1 MAQQTHIKVYRE
13 FFDIGDQHAPIP
25 CEMRCGKTIVD
36 IHHIHSR
43 GLKGFDHN
51 GKHYDI
57 NDILNLIGLCR
68 KCHDKAHGGEL
79 TKGQLLLRHKYV
91 MLNKEHGYTYK

>member
-1 MAQQTHIKVYRE
+1 MAQKHITVYRK
-13 FFDIGDQHAPIP
+13 FFGIGDQDAPLS
-25 CEMRCGKTIVD
+25 CEMKCGKQIND

-68 KCHDKAHGGEL
+68 QCHNKAHGGEL
-79 TKGQLLLRHKYV
+79 TKDQLLIVTENR
-91 MLNKEHGYTYK
+91 NQ

>member
-1 MAQQTHIKVYRE
+1 MAQKHITVYRK
-13 FFDIGDQHAPIP
+13 FFSIGDQDATPP
-25 CEMRCGKTIVD
+25 CEMNCGNQMND

-43 GLKGFDHN
+43 GLKGFDYD

-68 KCHDKAHGGEL
+68 NCHEKAHGGGL
-79 TKGQLLLRHKYV
+79 TKDQLFVRHEGAM
-91 MLNKEHGYTYK
+91 MLKV

>member
-1 MAQQTHIKVYRE
+1 MAQKHISVYRE
-13 FFDIGDQHAPIP
+13 FFKIGDQDPPRP
-25 CEMRCGKTIVD
+25 CEMECGRQGVD

-57 NDILNLIGLCR
+57 NDILNLILLCR
-68 KCHDKAHGGEL
+68 KCHEKAHGGGL

-91 MLNKEHGYTYK
+91 MLNNQYGYSYK